1 LLSYCFQGKLAT
13 HTQPLEAGH
22 VSSNGYIMTWTESFS
37 CNVCGKRKGEVDH
50 WWLAWVDQIQPSDE
64 EEFKPKLQIMPWS
77 ELMARSIEVVH
88 LCGAGCALKEAERWM
103 TSVAQT
109 KRAASSAAD

>member
-1 LLSYCFQGKLAT
+1 MSFPTGI
-13 HTQPLEAGH
+13 
-22 VSSNGYIMTWTESFS
+22 SMTWTETFS

-64 EEFKPKLQIMPWS
+64 EEFKPKLQIIPWS
-77 ELMARSIEVVH
+77 E
-88 LCGAGCALKEAERWM
+88 RWM
-103 TSVAQT
+103 SSVGQI